1 MALQTERLVLVPMTV
16 EIVEAVMAR
25 NPARVEALTEAK
37 LPEAW
42 PGPDLVSRAF
52 AFDIVAVRQDPERR
66 LWGDRLL
73 ITRQGPP
80 RIVGSVVFHGRP
92 DDDGIAEVAY
102 GVEPASQRLGLA
114 TEGTRA
120 CVEWALQQPGVVS
133 VTATTMPFHQASL
146 RVIQKLGMRRCGERE
161 HPMFGELQVYE
172 VRSIAELAPL

>member
-1 MALQTERLVLVPMTV
+1 MTV
-16 EIVEAVMAR
+16 EIVEAVLLR
-25 NPARVEALTEAK
+25 NPARVEELAQAS

-42 PGPDLVSRAF
+42 PGADLISRAF
-52 AFDIVAVRQDPERR
+52 SFDLAAVRADPERR

-73 ITRQGPP
+73 ITRDGPR

-92 DDDGIAEVAY
+92 DEDGIAEVAY

-120 CVEWALQQPGVVS
+120 CVRWALEQPGVQS

-146 RVIQKLGMRRCGERE
+146 RVIEKLGMKRCGERE
-161 HPMFGELQVYE
+161 HPLFGELYVYE
-172 VRSIAELAPL
+172 IRSLTELP